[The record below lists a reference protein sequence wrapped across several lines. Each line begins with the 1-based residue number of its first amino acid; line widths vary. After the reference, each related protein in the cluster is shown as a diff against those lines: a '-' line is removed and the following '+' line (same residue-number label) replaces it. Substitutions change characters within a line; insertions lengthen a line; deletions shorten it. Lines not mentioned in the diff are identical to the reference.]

1 VRDEVILDIK
11 LIPRAGATALA
22 GMRDGAIL
30 IRLAAAPVAGA
41 ANRALVAFLAD
52 LLGIPKRNVVIV
64 SGDKS
69 RRKRVKLSGVTA
81 AVVQH
86 ALQSP

>member
-1 VRDEVILDIK
+1 VSDDIVLDIK
-11 LIPRAGATALA
+11 LIPRAGATTLA

-41 ANRALVAFLAD
+41 ANFALVAFLAD
-52 LLGIPKRNVVIV
+52 LLGIPKRNVVIL

-69 RRKRVKLSGVTA
+69 RRKRVKIRGVTA
-81 AVVQH
+81 EAVQH
-86 ALQSP
+86 ALQCG

>member
-1 VRDEVILDIK
+1 MSDAIVIDIK
-11 LIPRAGATALA
+11 LIPRAGATTLA

-41 ANRALVAFLAD
+41 ANLALVTFLAH
-52 LLGIPKRNVVIV
+52 LLGIPKRNVVIL

-69 RRKRVKLSGVTA
+69 RRKRVKISGVTA
-81 AVVQH
+81 EAVQH
-86 ALQSP
+86 ALQCR